1 MPEKFFERDWYSINE
16 TLFRI
21 YSTNSI
27 SLLQKV
33 SLECL
38 MVLVPCDQSV
48 FLLSRTDNRKELCEP
63 VILGAQALY
72 IQEFLDGVYDADED
86 AELFFSGKHILS
98 HNTETTRD
106 SDLVPEDYLVTTK
119 IYQEMYAKQNIHFAL
134 RSSLMARRKFLGT
147 LEVFNSKKRGDF
159 SDKQLR
165 IMSIVA
171 PHIAN
176 HLGLLMDLE
185 NQSTSLLSCSGSEL
199 KSRYGL
205 TDREAEV
212 VSLVSTGMSDNE
224 IISALNVSG
233 STLKKHLYNAYR
245 KIGVSS
251 RMQLL
256 KKLKADSRNA
266 LPHKAK

>member
-1 MPEKFFERDWYSINE
+1 MAEKFFERDWYSINE

-27 SLLQKV
+27 PLLQKV

-38 MVLVPCDQSV
+38 QVLIPCDQYV

-63 VILGAQALY
+63 VILGAKAFY
-72 IQEFLDGVYDADED
+72 IREFLDGVYDADED
-86 AELFFSGKHILS
+86 TELFFSGKHILS

-147 LEVFNSKKRGDF
+147 LEIFNSKERGDF

-165 IMSIVA
+165 IMTIVA

-185 NQSTSLLSCSGSEL
+185 SQDASLLSCSNNEL
-199 KSRYGL
+199 KMRYNL

-212 VSLVSTGMSDNE
+212 VSLVSTGMGDSE
-224 IISALNVSG
+224 IISALSVSG

-256 KKLKADSRNA
+256 KKLKEDSLGRS
-266 LPHKAK
+266 LPRTA